1 MGYVQGV
8 LRAVN
13 QIKHLIREKGME
25 QKQISE
31 RIGISEQRI
40 SKLKKLS
47 NLEYMYKIYGAELL
61 LLDALIQEQ
70 K

>member
-1 MGYVQGV
+1 M
-8 LRAVN
+8 N

-31 RIGISEQRI
+31 RIGITEQRI
-40 SKLKKLS
+40 SKLKKLD
-47 NLEYMYKIYGAELL
+47 NQEYMYKVYGAELL

>member
-1 MGYVQGV
+1 M
-8 LRAVN
+8 N
-13 QIKHLIREKGME
+13 QIKHLILEKGME

-31 RIGISEQRI
+31 RVGISEQRI
-40 SKLKKLS
+40 SKLKKL
-47 NLEYMYKIYGAELL
+47 NDLEYMYKVYGAELL

>member
-1 MGYVQGV
+1 M
-8 LRAVN
+8 N
-13 QIKHLIREKGME
+13 QIKHLIRHKGME

-31 RIGISEQRI
+31 RVGISEQRI
-40 SKLKKLS
+40 SKLKRLNDK
-47 NLEYMYKIYGAELL
+47 EYMYKVYGAELL

>member
-1 MGYVQGV
+1 M
-8 LRAVN
+8 N
-13 QIKHLIREKGME
+13 QIKHLIREKGMG

-40 SKLKKLS
+40 SKLKKLD
-47 NLEYMYKIYGAELL
+47 NQEYMYKVYGAELL

>member
-1 MGYVQGV
+1 M
-8 LRAVN
+8 N

-40 SKLKKLS
+40 SKLKRLNDKQ
-47 NLEYMYKIYGAELL
+47 YMYKVYGAELM
-61 LLDALIQEQ
+61 LLDVLIIEH

>member
-1 MGYVQGV
+1 M
-8 LRAVN
+8 N

-31 RIGISEQRI
+31 RIRISEQRI

-47 NLEYMYKIYGAELL
+47 DLEYMYKVYGAELL

>member
-1 MGYVQGV
+1 M
-8 LRAVN
+8 N

-40 SKLKKLS
+40 SKLKKLD
-47 NLEYMYKIYGAELL
+47 NQEYMYKVYGAELL

>member
-1 MGYVQGV
+1 M
-8 LRAVN
+8 N

-40 SKLKKLS
+40 SKLKRLNDK
-47 NLEYMYKIYGAELL
+47 EYMYKVYGAELM
-61 LLDALIQEQ
+61 LLDVLIKEQ